1 MAELIVVR
9 HGQASFGAANYDQL
23 SELGWQQ
30 SRWLGQLFAQ
40 RGWQFD
46 RVITGTL
53 QRHRETLA
61 GIVHGM
67 QTGVQNP
74 SVLPDTTEL
83 AGLNEYDSSVM
94 LRAKLGAIDEQ
105 ALGANR
111 REYFKVLRDALYE
124 WVDGSLKP
132 QGYQSF
138 ATFREGVV
146 HSLKTAAAPG
156 AQRVLLVSSGGP
168 ISNLVG
174 HVLQTPHRLTVDLNL
189 QTRNASYSQ
198 FAFSERGIALM
209 SFNNTPHLEHA
220 DRAGAVTYS

>member
-1 MAELIVVR
+1 VAELIVVR

-61 GIVHGM
+61 GIADGM
-67 QTGVQNP
+67 QNATQNL
-74 SVLPDTTEL
+74 SALPATIEL

-94 LRAKLGAIDEQ
+94 LKAKLGSVDEQ

-138 ATFREGVV
+138 AQFREGVV
-146 HSLKTAAAPG
+146 HSLQKAAAPG

-168 ISNLVG
+168 ISNVVG

-198 FAFSERGIALM
+198 FAFSERGLALM

-220 DRAGAVTYS
+220 DRVGAVTYS